1 MLVPSKT
8 LKSDTTPEG
17 VGRGLIWRVEGVPAT
32 KRVRCCGGRRRSS
45 DNAVAK
51 ETLIEKSSTL
61 MDWETILLEIL
72 KVSNMEGRWEHWK
85 TKTGS
90 DLSDC
95 E

>member
-8 LKSDTTPEG
+8 LKTDTTPDG
-17 VGRGLIWRVEGVPAT
+17 VGRGLNWRVEGVPAA
-32 KRVRCCGGRRRSS
+32 KRVRWCGGRRRSS

-61 MDWETILLEIL
+61 MDGETILLEIL
-72 KVSNMEGRWEHWK
+72 KVSKMEGRWEHWK
-85 TKTGS
+85 SKTS
-90 DLSDC
+90 C